1 MLRDYTQQLLEDLP
15 IQYQEKHRIEV
26 FQKAMAR
33 QLNELYSFFYALHT
47 RRTLSNA
54 EGAQLDG
61 IGDIVML
68 SRGQALAI
76 AESAEMLTP
85 MDDVMYRMYLA
96 WKIALNT
103 TVCTHSDVYRA
114 LKLFWS
120 DTPIYYSEQPEYPAM
135 AIYTIPRPVF
145 DYELP
150 LFRVASRVK
159 AAGVTLTFNFS
170 HQTTPVVDYSGAVEF
185 VLIREHIKEGA

>member
-1 MLRDYTQQLLEDLP
+1 MLRDYTQQLLDDLP
-15 IQYQEKHRIEV
+15 EQYKEKHRIEI
-26 FQKAMAR
+26 FQMAIAR
-33 QLNELYSFFYALHT
+33 QSNELYVFFYDLHT
-47 RRTLSNA
+47 KRSLSEA

-61 IGDIVML
+61 IGDIVVL

-120 DTPIYYSEQPEYPAM
+120 DTPIYYSERPEYPAM
-135 AIYTIPRPVF
+135 AIYTIPRPVL

-150 LFRVASRVK
+150 LFRVASMVK
-159 AAGVTLTFNFS
+159 AAGVTLVFNFS
-170 HQTTPVVDYSGAVEF
+170 HQTEPVCDYSGAVECRI
-185 VLIREHIKEGA
+185 IREHIIEGA